1 MDRGDDIGNRLMT
14 PNQERGEIRQRET
27 VSRMAS
33 RLLHDET
40 AVTTLEYVVA
50 AVALALAGVAASRV
64 IASVLKNYLHRIYLV
79 VTLPIP

>member
-1 MDRGDDIGNRLMT
+1 MTSGNRC
-14 PNQERGEIRQRET
+14 REIRQREI
-27 VSRMAS
+27 VNRLAI
-33 RLLHDET
+33 RLLYDET

-64 IASVLKNYLHRIYLV
+64 IASILKSYLHRIYLV

>member
-1 MDRGDDIGNRLMT
+1 MDKGDEIVDRSMT
-14 PNQERGEIRQRET
+14 TNQGSGEIRRRET
-27 VSRMAS
+27 AS
-33 RLLHDET
+33 RLAIRLLRDET